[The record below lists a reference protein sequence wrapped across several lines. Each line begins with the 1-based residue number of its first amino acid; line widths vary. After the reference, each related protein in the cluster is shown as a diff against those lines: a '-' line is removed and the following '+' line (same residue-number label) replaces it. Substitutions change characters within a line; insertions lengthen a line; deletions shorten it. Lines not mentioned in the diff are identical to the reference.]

1 MLMRL
6 AVVGFGFM
14 GGVHLKALA
23 SVPSVELAAVV
34 SRRTISDAGESSVKH
49 YTTLDQALAD
59 PEIDAVDLCLPTDL
73 HEAAAIAALR
83 SGKHVLVEKPMSLS
97 VESCHRMIAEAGRAR
112 RILMVAHV
120 LRFFPA
126 YKALQRAVDG
136 RELGAI
142 RSAAFRRRCAQPGWS
157 DWITDKTRSGG
168 GAFDLLIHDVDM
180 ALRLFGPPR
189 VISAT
194 GYEDAT
200 AGVDIV
206 SARFFYEGF
215 VVEISG
221 GWMFPGAFPFA
232 MEFTVLG
239 ERGLLEFNSE
249 SRPLKRYGTPDASGQ
264 EVALEST
271 DGYAAE
277 ISYFAECCRTG
288 DQPLLCTPTSS
299 AESVRLALA
308 MFEARSRGG
317 ERISWK

>member
-6 AVVGFGFM
+6 AVVGLGFM

-34 SRRTISDAGESSVKH
+34 SRRAPELSVRH
-49 YTTLDQALAD
+49 YTSLDDALAD

-73 HEAAAIAALR
+73 HQSATIAALR
-83 SGKHVLVEKPMSLS
+83 AGKHVLVEKPMALS
-97 VESCHRMIAEAGRAR
+97 VESCHRMIAEADRAR
-112 RILMVAHV
+112 KILMVAHV

-126 YKALQRAVDG
+126 YRALERAVDE

-142 RSAAFRRRCAQPGWS
+142 RAAVFRRRCAQPGWS
-157 DWITDKTRSGG
+157 DWITDKSRSGG

-180 ALRLFGPPR
+180 ALRLFGPPSA
-189 VISAT
+189 ISAT
-194 GYEDAT
+194 GYEDAS
-200 AGVDIV
+200 AGVDVI
-206 SARFFYEGF
+206 STRFFYDGF

-221 GWMFPGAFPFA
+221 GWMGPGAFPFA
-232 MEFTVLG
+232 MEFSVLG
-239 ERGLLEFNSE
+239 EQGVLEYNSE
-249 SRPLKRYGTPDASGQ
+249 SRLLKRYGSGA

-288 DQPLLCTPTSS
+288 EQPSFCPPSSS
-299 AESVRLALA
+299 AESVRLALG
-308 MFEARSRGG
+308 MFEARTKNG